1 MLLGKYLFDV
11 VFIFEWLAFL
21 LSLFNLKSNTPKPMR
36 IFPLVLGFII
46 LGETAA
52 LLLSSRTHFTGIAY
66 NVLLFFW
73 LPGFMLIFYGML
85 DSVLLK
91 KWVLGFIA
99 VFIICGVVN
108 FFFADHTVWI
118 TNRIFILG
126 GVFVAVCSVF
136 SLWEISNFPDQLILK
151 SHPMFWI
158 SFSMLVYFFPV
169 SILMVG
175 FEYFKFQDTVI
186 ANAYGNT
193 FRSAQVLLN
202 IIHYSLLSYGFVCGA
217 IFPAKAK
224 NLKFA

>member
-21 LSLFNLKSNTPKPMR
+21 FSLFNLKDKTPRPMR
-36 IFPLVLGFII
+36 LFPLVLGFIV
-46 LGETAA
+46 LGETVAFIIQNIHHYNGIVYNI
-52 LLLSSRTHFTGIAY
+52 LLL
-66 NVLLFFW
+66 LW
-73 LPGFMLIFYGML
+73 LPGYMLIFYGML
-85 DSVLLK
+85 ESRVLK
-91 KWVLGFIA
+91 KWVLAFLSLFF
-99 VFIICGVVN
+99 VCGIVN

-118 TNRIFILG
+118 ANRIFIMG
-126 GVFVAVCSVF
+126 GVFVAVCSVL

>member
-21 LSLFNLKSNTPKPMR
+21 FSLFNLKSNAPKPMR
-36 IFPLVLGFII
+36 LYPLVLGLI
-46 LGETAA
+46 LLVEFFAGKMASELHYNGLVYNI
-52 LLLSSRTHFTGIAY
+52 LLL
-66 NVLLFFW
+66 FW
-73 LPGFMLIFYGML
+73 LPGYMAIFYGML
-85 DSVLLK
+85 ESKVLR
-91 KWVLGFIA
+91 KWVLSFIL
-99 VFIICGVVN
+99 VFCFCGVVN
-108 FFFADHTVWI
+108 FFFANHTVWI

-126 GVFVAVCSVF
+126 GVLVAICSVF

-169 SILMVG
+169 SILMGG
-175 FEYFKFQDTVI
+175 FEYFKSQDAVI

-193 FRSAQVLLN
+193 FRGAQFLLN
-202 IIHYSLLSYGFVCGA
+202 IIHYSLLSYGFVCGF
-217 IFPAKAK
+217 IFSPKVK